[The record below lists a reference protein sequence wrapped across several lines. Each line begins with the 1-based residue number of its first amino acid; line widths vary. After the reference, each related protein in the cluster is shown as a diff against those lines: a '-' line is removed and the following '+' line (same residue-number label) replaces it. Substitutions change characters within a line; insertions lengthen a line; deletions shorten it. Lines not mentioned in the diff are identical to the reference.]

1 MGGKRAIVIQI
12 PVRLQR
18 QFQKVQTRL
27 IRELEKKFSG
37 RTVVFMAWVS
47 AAATASLDVCLES
60 SWSQSVH
67 VLTTFVYV
75 AVAELPLVLPLHLP
89 IYQRRILPKPKR
101 NQRTKQKQLRP
112 RSRTLTSVH
121 DAMLEDLVY
130 PAEIIGKRI
139 RVRLDGSR
147 FIKVHLD
154 KTQQTNIEHKVSGA
168 GSAQMQDQAQ
178 SRRHKRHGQSRL
190 VVHVMVNYLYPPTW
204 PLPSRPSPS
213 LSMQLEIFTG
223 IYSKLTGKHVT
234 FEFHASD

>member
-1 MGGKRAIVIQI
+1 MGGKKAILIQI

-47 AAATASLDVCLES
+47 AAATAGLDACLES
-60 SWSQSVH
+60 SWSQTVH
-67 VLTTFVYV
+67 VCSYICICSCRQYPVP
-75 AVAELPLVLPLHLP
+75 PLILPLHLP
-89 IYQRRILPKPKR
+89 LYQRRILPKPKR

-154 KTQQTNIEHKVSGA
+154 RTQQTNIEHKVREHTRSGKK
-168 GSAQMQDQAQ
+168 
-178 SRRHKRHGQSRL
+178 SR
-190 VVHVMVNYLYPPTW
+190 
-204 PLPSRPSPS
+204 
-213 LSMQLEIFTG
+213 
-223 IYSKLTGKHVT
+223 
-234 FEFHASD
+234 

>member
-1 MGGKRAIVIQI
+1 MAAKIQKPNQERPDPFEEVVAQALLELEANQEIRANLRELFIMGAKEIEVGGKKAIVIQI

-37 RTVVFMAWVS
+37 RTVVFMAW
-47 AAATASLDVCLES
+47 
-60 SWSQSVH
+60 
-67 VLTTFVYV
+67 
-75 AVAELPLVLPLHLP
+75 
-89 IYQRRILPKPKR
+89 RRILPKPKR

-154 KTQQTNIEHKVSGA
+154 KTQQTNIEHK
-168 GSAQMQDQAQ
+168 
-178 SRRHKRHGQSRL
+178 
-190 VVHVMVNYLYPPTW
+190 
-204 PLPSRPSPS
+204 
-213 LSMQLEIFTG
+213 LEIFTG